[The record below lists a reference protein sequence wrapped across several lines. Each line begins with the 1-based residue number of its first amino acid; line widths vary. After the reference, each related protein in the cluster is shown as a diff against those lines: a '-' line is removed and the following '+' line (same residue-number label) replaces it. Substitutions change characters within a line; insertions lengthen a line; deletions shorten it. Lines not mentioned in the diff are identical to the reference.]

1 MQKIAKHHYRRE
13 AMLHVN
19 RCPCII
25 LIYGPGS
32 VLVPEEAPKDV
43 SLKQPTPPPPPTALP
58 PAAPLLEP

>member
-1 MQKIAKHHYRRE
+1 
-13 AMLHVN
+13 MLHVN

-32 VLVPEEAPKDV
+32 VLVPEEAPKEV